1 MQAAAA
7 VSEAGFVPGAPQ
19 VDQLIERE
27 QADNLVASSLPSP
40 IGTGIVALCLWTLC
54 YWASP
59 APEILAWAAVTH
71 LSQAVRFV
79 RTLAYVRTP
88 ADRRDPIAAARW
100 YQRSVGLAGA
110 IWGLAPWLFFPAGNM
125 ALVSLMV
132 LVMLGMGLASVTSLA
147 SYRRS
152 IFYFVVPMLSGLAAA
167 LIWQGSP
174 VFVALGVGVVVF
186 MAATLRFAW
195 THNRLLTE
203 ALRARYVNEA
213 LARNLAAQVDLVERA
228 SREKTRFFASAS
240 HDLRQPLHSLGL
252 FGAAIL
258 ARLKGTPEEPLA
270 RNLMHCVDALEVTF
284 NSMLDAS
291 KLDAGVVSA
300 HPEPVAL
307 AAVFR
312 RLQTSFGKYA
322 EAQGLALRFK
332 PGGKHVL
339 ADPALLERLLG
350 NLVHN
355 AIKFTHHGGVVV
367 VARSR
372 GSQVSIE
379 VWDTGQGIAAR
390 EKEHI
395 FEEFYQVGNRERD
408 RAKGLGMGLAIV
420 RRLSELMAMPV
431 QVESTPRR
439 GTVMKVLARAA
450 AALDP
455 PSMSDVRSGAFKALH
470 GLRVLVVDDEETV
483 RESSAVALGLY
494 GMQVE
499 LADGLAAATAV
510 ARRLGPELDLL
521 IVDFRLRDGEDGV
534 QLVAQLRSLLRRPL
548 PALLVTGDTALD
560 RVREAQQS
568 GLRVLYKP
576 VRTQDLAEA
585 IRDEISRPVS
595 RAAA

>member
-7 VSEAGFVPGAPQ
+7 PPEVASLHAAPQ
-19 VDQLIERE
+19 VDELIERE
-27 QADNLVASSLPSP
+27 QADTLVASSLPSP
-40 IGTGIVALCLWTLC
+40 VGTGIVALCLWILC
-54 YWASP
+54 YRANP
-59 APEILAWAAVTH
+59 APEILAWAALTH

-88 ADRRDPIAAARW
+88 TERRDPIAAARW

-110 IWGLAPWLFFPAGNM
+110 IWGLAPWLFFPAGNT
-125 ALVSLMV
+125 ALISLMV
-132 LVMLGMGLASVTSLA
+132 LIMLGMGLASVTSLA
-147 SYRRS
+147 SYRSS
-152 IFYFVVPMLSGLAAA
+152 IFYFVVPMLSGLATA
-167 LIWQGSP
+167 LLWQGSA
-174 VFVALGVGVVVF
+174 VLVGMGVGVVVF
-186 MAATLRFAW
+186 MLGTLRFAW
-195 THNRLLTE
+195 THNRVLTE

-258 ARLKGTPEEPLA
+258 ARLKGSPEEPLA

-291 KLDAGVVSA
+291 KLDAGVVTA

-307 AAVFR
+307 VAVFR
-312 RLQTSFGKYA
+312 RLQSTFGKYA

-339 ADPALLERLLG
+339 ADPVLLERLLG

-355 AIKFTHHGGVVV
+355 AIKFTQHGGVVV
-367 VARSR
+367 VARGR
-372 GSQVSIE
+372 GGHVSIE

-390 EKEHI
+390 EVAHI

-408 RAKGLGMGLAIV
+408 RSKGLGMGLAIV
-420 RRLSELMAMPV
+420 RRLSGLMAMPV
-431 QVESTPRR
+431 QVESTPGR
-439 GTVMKVLARAA
+439 GTVMKVLARPAVAPDPAA
-450 AALDP
+450 VLDA
-455 PSMSDVRSGAFKALH
+455 RSGAFRALH
-470 GLRVLVVDDEETV
+470 GLHVLVVDDEETV

-494 GMQVE
+494 GIQVE
-499 LADGLAAATAV
+499 LADGLATATAV
-510 ARRLGPELDLL
+510 ARRLGTGLDLV
-521 IVDFRLRDGEDGV
+521 IVDFRLRDDEDGV
-534 QLVAQLRSLLRRPL
+534 QLVAQLRSLLGRPL
-548 PALLVTGDTALD
+548 PALLVTGDTARD

-576 VRTQDLAEA
+576 VKTQELAEA
-585 IRDEISRPVS
+585 IRDEMSRPLS
-595 RAAA
+595 TAS